1 MDEKPEWAPETPALT
16 VDAIVEVGDD
26 RRIVLIERKHPPHG
40 WALPGGFVDRG
51 ETLIDAARRETREE
65 TGLDVEILELF
76 HAYSDPSRDHRL
88 HTVSVVFLA
97 RADARALPHGGDD
110 ATRAQLFRR
119 EELPSPIVFDHGRIL
134 ADYFCYRDEA
144 RRPPPER

>member
-1 MDEKPEWAPETPALT
+1 MEDKPLRAPETPALT
-16 VDAIVEVGDD
+16 VDAIIEVGDE
-26 RRIVLIERKHPPHG
+26 RRIVLVERKYPPLG

-51 ETLIDAARRETREE
+51 ETLAAAARREALEE
-65 TGLDVEILELF
+65 TGLEIEIEELF

-97 RADARALPHGGDD
+97 RADAMPQGGDD
-110 ATRAQLFRR
+110 AARAELFARDA
-119 EELPSPIVFDHGRIL
+119 LPPTIVFDHGRIL
-134 ADYFCYRDEA
+134 DDYFRYRDEA